1 MKPLNHILRWTAFL
15 VLVLALAA
23 CTKTDLPSNSKK
35 QEVTFS
41 SKTVLKGTKGASFLK
56 SATLKI
62 DYAEVGIGNELYKIP
77 VYVLDGVIYTTSI
90 KLDPGNYTLTKF
102 LLMSSGQSAS
112 DSTDDAVVYA
122 LPMAGSDY
130 AAFVE
135 HPAGFNFSVS
145 TLDKKEVQVEV
156 LLFNPADYQK
166 FGFDFTV
173 LPHTII
179 RHQLFSGRFIPA
191 DYNAYTGSLYQS
203 QSNGLQANMP
213 AIFRIDVYR
222 NGTFIKSYNN
232 EDNLGEQA
240 LKVSYPDDNQSN
252 DRFRFDLFVYGKSGA
267 GFDYR
272 FIRSWK
278 FSNGQ
283 QLNHGS
289 DGIVH
294 FVVGNAQDTQAD
306 YAFGPYINL
315 PGNCTLVVNHG
326 FAPGSLGAYFDGT
339 VQNTP
344 SGYDFS
350 NGTYQY
356 WCGTDT
362 VSINL
367 GPVYT
372 MDVYSSLI
380 PDALPAYT
388 RHPDRW
394 NELNWLFNHLN
405 NYAFY
410 DWDIL
415 QGAAW
420 MILNDWDGKGHS
432 GVSDANALVLQMV
445 NAARSHADFIPSYG
459 QKAAIIFIPNH
470 TDHEE
475 RTPRVQVVFTL
486 IQL

>member
-1 MKPLNHILRWTAFL
+1 MKLLHHILRRTAFL
-15 VLVLALAA
+15 LLLLAFAA
-23 CTKTDLPSNSKK
+23 CAKTGLPSNDKK

-41 SKTVLKGTKGASFLK
+41 SKTIQKGAKSTVSLK
-56 SATLKI
+56 SATLKA
-62 DYAEVGIGNELYKIP
+62 DYAVVGIGTKLYKIP
-77 VYVLDGVIYTTSI
+77 VYVLNGVIYTTSI

-102 LLMSSGQSAS
+102 LLMNSGQTAS
-112 DSTDDAVVYA
+112 DSTDDVVVYA
-122 LPMAGSDY
+122 LPMAGADY

-135 HPAGFNFSVS
+135 HPAGFNFSVNA
-145 TLDKKEVQVEV
+145 LNKKEVQVEV
-156 LLFNPADYQK
+156 LLFNPADYEK

-173 LPHTII
+173 LPNTAI

-191 DYNAYTGSLYQS
+191 DFNAYTGSLYAQQS
-203 QSNGLQANMP
+203 SGLQADMP

-222 NGTFIKSYNN
+222 NGAFVKSYNN
-232 EDNLGEQA
+232 KDNLGLQA
-240 LKVSYPDDNQSN
+240 LRVSYPDDNQSN
-252 DRFRFDLFVYGKSGA
+252 DQFRFDLYVYGKSGT

-272 FIRSWK
+272 FIRSWE

-283 QLNHGS
+283 QLHHSS

-315 PGNCTLVVNHG
+315 PDNYTLVVDQG
-326 FAPGSLGAYFDGT
+326 FAPGSMGSYFDGT
-339 VQNTP
+339 QNVP
-344 SGYDFS
+344 AGYAMA
-350 NGTYQY
+350 NGTYRY

-367 GPVYT
+367 GYVYK

-394 NELNWLFNHLN
+394 NEVNWLFNHLN

-420 MILNDWDGKGHS
+420 MILNDWDGMGHS

-445 NAARSHADFIPSYG
+445 NAARSHADFVPGYG
-459 QKAAIIFIPNH
+459 QKAAIILVPQY
-470 TDHEE
+470 TGHEE
-475 RTPRVQVVFTL
+475 QTPKVQVVFTFIHL
-486 IQL
+486 

>member
-1 MKPLNHILRWTAFL
+1 MRPLHHILHLAAFL
-15 VLVLALAA
+15 VLLLAFAA
-23 CTKTDLPSNSKK
+23 CTKTDLPSSIKN

-41 SKTVLKGTKGASFLK
+41 SKAVQKGTKDASFLK
-56 SATLKI
+56 SATLKV
-62 DYAEVGIGNELYKIP
+62 DYAVVGIGTKLYKIP
-77 VYVLDGVIYTTSI
+77 VYVLGGVIYTTSI
-90 KLDPGNYTLTKF
+90 KLAPGNYTLTKF
-102 LLMSSGQSAS
+102 LLMNSGQSES
-112 DSTDDAVVYA
+112 DSTDDAMVYA

-135 HPAGFNFSVS
+135 HPAGLNFGVN
-145 TLDKKEVQVEV
+145 TLNKKEVQVEV

-173 LPHTII
+173 LSNTVI
-179 RHQLFSGRFIPA
+179 RHQLFSGRFIPG
-191 DYNAYTGSLYQS
+191 DFNAYTGSLYQS
-203 QSNGLQANMP
+203 QPNGLQADMP

-222 NGTFIKSYNN
+222 NDTFVTSYNN
-232 EDNLGEQA
+232 EDNLGQQT
-240 LKVSYPDDNQSN
+240 LKVSYPDGNQSN
-252 DRFRFDLFVYGKSGA
+252 DQFRFDLYVYGKSGT
-267 GFDYR
+267 GFGYR
-272 FIRSWK
+272 FIRFWE
-278 FSNGQ
+278 FSDGQ
-283 QLNHGS
+283 QLHHSS
-289 DGIVH
+289 DSIVH
-294 FVVGNAQDTQAD
+294 FVMGNAQDTQAD
-306 YAFGPYINL
+306 YALGPYINL
-315 PGNCTLVVNHG
+315 PDNSTLVVDKG
-326 FAPGSLGAYFDGT
+326 FAPGSMGSYFDGT
-339 VQNTP
+339 VQNVVA
-344 SGYDFS
+344 GYAMS
-350 NGTYQY
+350 NGTSQY

-367 GPVYT
+367 GYVYT

-394 NELNWLFNHLN
+394 NEVNWLFNHLN

-445 NAARSHADFIPSYG
+445 NTARSHTDFIPGYG
-459 QKAAIIFIPNH
+459 QKAAIILIPRH
-470 TDHEE
+470 TGHEE
-475 RTPRVQVVFTL
+475 QTPKVQVAFTF